1 MAPIDE
7 ALEYLES
14 HRLEENISYKRVA
27 EIFSVSRHTLA
38 RRHKGITQSM
48 TTKHQQQ
55 RKITPQAEA
64 GLVQYIQGLSNQH
77 MPPTRNMIQ
86 NFVSK
91 IAKEEVSE
99 AWVTRFL
106 NRHPDEII
114 SKWATGM
121 DSVRH
126 QAESKDNYKLWFQ
139 ILAIKI
145 DKYGIEEK
153 NMYNMDEKGFM
164 IGIVGRTKRVFDK
177 STYHS
182 KEVRESLS
190 DGTRK
195 WITTVGC
202 ICADGTALPPG
213 LIFLSKNST
222 LQSSWVATIQAAQHD
237 VFVSS
242 SPKGWSS
249 EKVGM
254 AWLEQVFE
262 RCTKAKSGRSW
273 RLLIADGHG
282 SHITQD
288 FINFCEG
295 HRILL
300 AILPPHS
307 TQTLQ
312 PLDVA
317 LFAPLAV
324 AYTKELSLHLQRS
337 QGLLPV
343 KKGDFFELFWTA
355 WSTAFTKETI
365 LSFFRATG
373 INPLNADVVLQKFN
387 HHHSNSSSRES
398 SESALSADD

>member
-1 MAPIDE
+1 
-7 ALEYLES
+7 
-14 HRLEENISYKRVA
+14 
-27 EIFSVSRHTLA
+27 
-38 RRHKGITQSM
+38 
-48 TTKHQQQ
+48 
-55 RKITPQAEA
+55 
-64 GLVQYIQGLSNQH
+64 
-77 MPPTRNMIQ
+77 MIQ